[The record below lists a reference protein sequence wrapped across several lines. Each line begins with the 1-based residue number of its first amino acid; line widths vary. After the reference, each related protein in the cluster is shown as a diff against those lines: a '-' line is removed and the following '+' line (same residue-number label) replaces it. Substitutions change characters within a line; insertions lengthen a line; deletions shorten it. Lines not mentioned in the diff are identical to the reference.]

1 MIANKVIA
9 NKSDSKQKEAK
20 PWDDKQ
26 MRMNLLRQRLR
37 GLIKFV
43 SCHNQNDAHIKHPI
57 TKVFIR
63 KVLKQSKERAQPLER
78 ADEKRA
84 NKKWQHQSL
93 TNNKCE

>member
-1 MIANKVIA
+1 
-9 NKSDSKQKEAK
+9 
-20 PWDDKQ
+20 

-43 SCHNQNDAHIKHPI
+43 SCHNQNDANIKHAI

-84 NKKWQHQSL
+84 NKVIANRASRPAFYLIGVWKH
-93 TNNKCE
+93 KHKI

>member
-1 MIANKVIA
+1 
-9 NKSDSKQKEAK
+9 
-20 PWDDKQ
+20 

-43 SCHNQNDAHIKHPI
+43 SCHNQNDANIKHAI

-84 NKKWQHQSL
+84 KKKGQNQRL
-93 TNNKCE
+93 TNKCE

>member
-1 MIANKVIA
+1 
-9 NKSDSKQKEAK
+9 
-20 PWDDKQ
+20 

-43 SCHNQNDAHIKHPI
+43 SCHNQNDANIKHAI

-84 NKKWQHQSL
+84 NKVIANKNEQNQSL
-93 TNNKCE
+93 TDKCE